1 MNQGQIGRNQKMKK
15 VTINVAGALLL
26 SACATGSNYAP
37 TYTYNEFRVINNSK
51 ELIKDVTV
59 KSADTDRVLQCDNIA
74 PLGICSDRFA
84 PRRYKEGP
92 FSIDW
97 VFGDSVRQ
105 TNEVGIEVPA
115 YNSPGPPLR
124 AVLEI
129 SPQGAIKVYF
139 KRDSKGK

>member
-1 MNQGQIGRNQKMKK
+1 MKK
-15 VTINVAGALLL
+15 VTINVAAVLLL

-51 ELIKDVTV
+51 ELIKNVTV
-59 KSADTDRVLQCDNIA
+59 KSADTDSVLQCESIA
-74 PLGICSDRFA
+74 PLGICQQRFA

-105 TNEVGIEVPA
+105 ANEVGVEVPA
-115 YNSPGPPLR
+115 YNSPGVPLR

-129 SPQGAIKVYF
+129 SPEGAIKAYF
-139 KRDSKGK
+139 RRDSKGR

>member
-1 MNQGQIGRNQKMKK
+1 MKK
-15 VTINVAGALLL
+15 VTINVAAVLLL

-51 ELIKDVTV
+51 ELIKNVTV
-59 KSADTDRVLQCDNIA
+59 KSADTDSVLQCESIA
-74 PLGICSDRFA
+74 PLGICQQRFT

-97 VFGDSVRQ
+97 VFGGSVRQ
-105 TNEVGIEVPA
+105 TSELGIEVPA
-115 YNSPGPPLR
+115 YNSPGAPLR

-129 SPQGAIKVYF
+129 SPQGEIKAYF
-139 KRDSKGK
+139 RRDSKGK